1 MKCVRH
7 YVNEKDVKR
16 VSNKKAEELVST
28 GVYKYCPKKVFKRLN
43 KR

>member
-16 VSNKKAEELVST
+16 VSNKKAEKLVST
-28 GVYKYCPKKVFKRLN
+28 GSTNTVRERFLRD
-43 KR
+43 